1 MRKNILK
8 ISIVAIIFILLIQ
21 ITSFA
26 TNLTIQTTTNGNV
39 YSVGATVTTTID
51 WTEGMQAAGFTLE
64 YNSTKL
70 EFVEASIGENFYN
83 ISEPILNNETG
94 EYVRSITVSW
104 ASFEEVDLTNMTFTF
119 KTLKTGEA
127 KIAITNADGFS
138 NGNLESP
145 ETIDYT
151 TNGTKTIKI
160 LALGDVYIDGIIN
173 SKDSTTLRN
182 YIDGTEELNEEA
194 LMNADVNQD
203 RTADELD
210 AELLRKY
217 VLGANITFPI
227 IYGDVNLDGQVRLN
241 DAVLLKRYIAGGFE
255 IELGEQALA
264 NADVNVDG
272 IVNDLDAYMLRGFV
286 AGLYDKL
293 PARLIT
299 NTNLKVSNIENK
311 DIISGFEQQNI
322 TVSDFGKNF
331 DNTIV
336 FDLYNAK
343 GEALAESDLVG
354 TGSIAKFEQ
363 KYEESDETAY
373 SAEYT
378 VIIYGDTTG
387 DGKINAVDALALI
400 KHINNKLPFTSEI
413 YTEAGRI
420 LCESTEKPTAVDALA
435 IIKHANGKYQI
446 SQVKQ

>member
-1 MRKNILK
+1 
-8 ISIVAIIFILLIQ
+8 
-21 ITSFA
+21 
-26 TNLTIQTTTNGNV
+26 
-39 YSVGATVTTTID
+39 
-51 WTEGMQAAGFTLE
+51 
-64 YNSTKL
+64 
-70 EFVEASIGENFYN
+70 
-83 ISEPILNNETG
+83 
-94 EYVRSITVSW
+94 
-104 ASFEEVDLTNMTFTF
+104 MTFTF

-127 KIAITNADGFS
+127 KIAITNADGFA

-160 LALGDVYIDGIIN
+160 LASGDVYIDGIIN

>member
-1 MRKNILK
+1 MKNNILK

-70 EFVEASIGENFYN
+70 EFLETSIEDSFYS
-83 ISEPILNNETG
+83 ISQPVLNNETG
-94 EYVRSITVSW
+94 DYTTSITVSW
-104 ASFEEVDLTNMTFTF
+104 ASFEEVDLTNITFTF
-119 KTLKTGEA
+119 KTLQIGEA
-127 KIAITNADGFS
+127 KIEITNADGFA

-145 ETIDYT
+145 ESIDYT

-182 YIDGTEELNEEA
+182 YIDGAEELNEEA

-203 RTADELD
+203 GTVDELD

-227 IYGDVNLDGQVRLN
+227 IYGDINLDGEVKLN
-241 DAVLLKRYIAGGFE
+241 DAMILKRYIAGGFG
-255 IELGEQALA
+255 IEFGNQELA

-272 IVNDLDAYMLRGFV
+272 IIDDIDALILRRFV
-286 AGLYDKL
+286 AGWYDNKL
-293 PARLIT
+293 PFRIIT
-299 NTNLKVSNIENK
+299 NKNVNVSSIENK
-311 DIISGFEQQNI
+311 TIISGFEQQNI

-336 FDLYNAK
+336 FDLYNAN
-343 GEALAESDLVG
+343 GEVLIESDLVG
-354 TGSIAKFEQ
+354 TGTIAKFEQ
-363 KYEESDETAY
+363 KYEESDETSY

-400 KHINNKLPFTSEI
+400 KDINNKVPFTSEI

-420 LCESTEKPTAVDALA
+420 LCESTENPTAVDALA

-446 SQVKQ
+446 SQSK